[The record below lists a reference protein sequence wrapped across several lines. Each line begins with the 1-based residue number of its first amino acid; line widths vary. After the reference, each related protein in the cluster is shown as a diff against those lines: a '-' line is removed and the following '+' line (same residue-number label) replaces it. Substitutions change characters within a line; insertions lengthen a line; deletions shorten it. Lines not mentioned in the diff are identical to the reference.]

1 MAELSEKQQELLN
14 GPNFAVVATVG
25 EDGSP
30 QSTVVWVDT
39 DGENV
44 RFNTKRGRA
53 KVAHLERDQ
62 RVSVTI
68 MDRENPYSFF
78 EVQGLASLDENGAN
92 EHINQLSNKYKGPR
106 LHRLRGPRDRAR
118 QTRPGAGLQ
127 RRLSTS

>member
-1 MAELSEKQQELLN
+1 MAVLSDKQQALLG

-53 KVAHLERDQ
+53 KVDHLERDR
-62 RVSVTI
+62 RVSVTVI
-68 MDRENPYSFF
+68 DSENPYSFL
-78 EVQGLASLDENGAN
+78 EVQGVASLDEDGAN
-92 EHINQLSNKYKGPR
+92 DHINQLSLKYTGKDFTDFEGR
-106 LHRLRGPRDRAR
+106 VIVRV
-118 QTRPGAGLQ
+118 RPGRVLAHNVD
-127 RRLSTS
+127 

>member
-1 MAELSEKQQELLN
+1 MAVLSDKQQELLN
-14 GPNFAVVATVG
+14 GQNFAVVATVG

-68 MDRENPYSFF
+68 MDSGNPYSFF
-78 EVQGLASLDENGAN
+78 EVQGVASLDENGAN
-92 EHINQLSNKYKGPR
+92 DHINQLSNKY
-106 LHRLRGPRDRAR
+106 RGNDFHDFEGRVIVRVRPDRVLAYNVD
-118 QTRPGAGLQ
+118 
-127 RRLSTS
+127 

>member
-1 MAELSEKQQELLN
+1 MATLTDTQQAFLQ
-14 GPNFAVVATVG
+14 GKNFAVVATVG

-53 KVAHLERDQ
+53 KVAHLERDP

-68 MDRENPYSFF
+68 LDSGNPYSFL
-78 EVQGLASLDENGAN
+78 EVQGVASLDDQGAN
-92 EHINQLSNKYKGPR
+92 EHINDLALKY
-106 LHRLRGPRDRAR
+106 
-118 QTRPGAGLQ
+118 TGAGFSDFEGRVIVRVRPDRVLPHN
-127 RRLSTS
+127 LD